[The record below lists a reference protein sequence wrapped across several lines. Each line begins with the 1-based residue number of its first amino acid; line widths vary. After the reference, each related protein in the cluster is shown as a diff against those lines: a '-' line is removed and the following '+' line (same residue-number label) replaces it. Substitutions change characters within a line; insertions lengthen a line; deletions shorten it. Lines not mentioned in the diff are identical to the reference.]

1 MAPDA
6 RLNALDIV
14 GTSPHRL
21 DARDKVMGRTRYTT
35 DLTLTAMVHA
45 KIWRSPLPH
54 ARVEAIDASEALAAP
69 GVLAVLTAA
78 DLTDCD
84 PFYGTAYKD
93 QPILAGERIR
103 YAGEPVA
110 VVIAETEHQAVAA
123 LLLLD
128 VSLSEYPAVLDTD
141 TALAADAPIL
151 HDNVRPAGH
160 FRDLSHVRPVAQTNI
175 CHHQTFSRGNIES
188 GFAAADHIFE
198 DTYRVPP
205 IYHYAMEPHA
215 VLAKYEQDSI
225 TVWTATQ
232 HPFPVRKELAE
243 IFHLPL
249 AAVQV
254 IVPPVG
260 GAYGSKCYTKIEPLA
275 VACARR
281 VQRAVRLALT
291 VSEAC
296 HTVTRHGMTCHVKTG
311 VRGDGMITAR
321 QFDIVLNTGAYADVG
336 PRVATRASFV
346 APGPYR
352 IPHVQTDCR
361 VVYTNTVPAGAFRGY
376 GIPQVTWAGESQI
389 DRIADHLGMDPVA
402 LRQRNLLHAREEFSP
417 GDLPMDADLPEGLRQ
432 TAEALHWHTTP
443 GPRCG
448 RGIACAFKDGG
459 IPHSVSTAVVRVHAD
474 GSATVFTGSIEH
486 GQGSNTVLAQ
496 VAAETLGMPLTHIS
510 ISSPDT
516 SLAPYDQGTSASRTT
531 TLVGRAVYEACLD
544 ARNQLLDMAAG
555 LLGVSPTDVSIRDG
569 ILIAGDERLTF
580 AETISQHFG
589 LPGGEVIGKGEWQPS
604 RSSGSVGGSAV
615 FWEIGMGGAEV
626 EVDEE
631 TGAVT
636 VLTYV
641 SMADVGRAI
650 HQQQCEAQDEG
661 GAMQGLGSTLFEAL
675 IFEDGQLLNPNL
687 IDYRIPM
694 FSDLPASFGTVL
706 LQHANGPG
714 PYGAKGVGESGMFCV
729 APAIGNAIARATGV
743 RLYEL
748 PLTPERVWRAL
759 RQAPRQDTDSS
770 VTSSHQ
776 DRKG

>member
-1 MAPDA
+1 
-6 RLNALDIV
+6 V
-14 GTSPHRL
+14 GTSPNRL
-21 DARDKVMGRTRYTT
+21 DAREKVMGRTRYTT
-35 DLTLTAMVHA
+35 DLTLSAMVHA
-45 KIWRSPLPH
+45 KVWRSPLPH
-54 ARVEAIDASEALAAP
+54 ARVDAIDTSAALAAP

-78 DLTDCD
+78 DLTHCD
-84 PFYGTAYKD
+84 PYYGTAYKD
-93 QPILAGERIR
+93 QPILAAERIR

-110 VVIAETEHQAVAA
+110 VVIAETERQADAA
-123 LLLLD
+123 LPLLE
-128 VSLSEYPAVLDTD
+128 VSLCEYPAVLDAAA
-141 TALAADAPIL
+141 ALADGAPLL
-151 HDNVRPAGH
+151 HDHIRPAGH
-160 FRDLSHVRPVAQTNI
+160 FRDLSHVRHVANTNI
-175 CHHQTFSRGNIES
+175 CHHQTFSRGDMQA
-188 GFAAADHIFE
+188 GFAEADEIFE
-198 DTYRVPP
+198 DTYSVPP

-215 VLAKYEQDSI
+215 VLAKYEQDSV

-243 IFHLPL
+243 IFQLPL

-281 VQRAVRLALT
+281 VQRAVRLVLT

-296 HTVTRHGMTCHVKTG
+296 HTVTRHGVTCRVKTG
-311 VRGDGMITAR
+311 VRRDGIITAR

-336 PRVATRASFV
+336 PRVATRASFA

-352 IPHVQTDCR
+352 IPHVHTDCR

-389 DRIADHLGMDPVA
+389 DRIAAQLGIDA
-402 LRQRNLLHAREEFSP
+402 LELRQRNLLHAGEEFSP

-432 TAEALHWHTTP
+432 TAETIAWQTP
-443 GPRCG
+443 SGPRRG
-448 RGIACAFKDGG
+448 KGIACAFKDGG

-474 GSATVFTGSIEH
+474 GSATVFTGAIEH
-486 GQGSNTVLAQ
+486 GQGSHTVLAQ
-496 VAAETLGMPLTHIS
+496 VAAETLGIPLAQVSLT
-510 ISSPDT
+510 SPDT
-516 SLAPYDQGTSASRTT
+516 SLTPYDQGTSASRTT
-531 TLVGRAVYEACLD
+531 TLVGRAVYEACRD
-544 ARNQLLDMAAG
+544 ARQQLLEMASG
-555 LLGVSPTDVSIRDG
+555 LLHIPAADVSIRDG

-580 AETISQHFG
+580 AEAISQHFG

-604 RSSGSVGGSAV
+604 RASGSVGGSAV

-631 TGAVT
+631 TGAVN
-636 VLTYV
+636 VLQYV
-641 SMADVGRAI
+641 SMADVGQAI

-675 IFEDGQLLNPNL
+675 RFEDGQLLNPNL
-687 IDYRIPM
+687 IDYRIPV
-694 FSDLPASFGTVL
+694 FSDLPASFRTVL

-743 RLYEL
+743 CLHDL

-759 RQAPRQDTDSS
+759 RQARRQVTD
-770 VTSSHQ
+770 
-776 DRKG
+776 DPEKKE